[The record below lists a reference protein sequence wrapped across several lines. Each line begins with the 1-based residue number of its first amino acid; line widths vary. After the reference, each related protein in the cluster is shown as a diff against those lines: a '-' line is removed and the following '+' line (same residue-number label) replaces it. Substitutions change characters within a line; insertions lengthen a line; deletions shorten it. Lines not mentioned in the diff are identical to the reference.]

1 VTILALLGLQKMDEY
16 EVQLKYGEELF
27 TEYVLAPDSE
37 HAAWAALELSTN
49 RNMTL
54 HNVRMIDEW

>member
-1 VTILALLGLQKMDEY
+1 MALLGKQRLDEY
-16 EVQLKYGEELF
+16 EVQMRDGEELF
-27 TEYVLAPDSE
+27 TSYVLAPDSE

-49 RNMTL
+49 RNLTL